1 MSGIFKK
8 FRKDDIQIT
17 PFEAHKEYEFTISN
31 YTGSYFE
38 KNYQQFQIFDHWK
51 TSSQFNPQD
60 IRIVSLSAFAYETEY
75 DGTDFMPD
83 EYGSY
88 LQVTK
93 SSTHAVTTN
102 GYYRR
107 SLHDSLQGMY
117 YTNPDDPCWTLDN
130 NGYEK
135 EIRTLSHKAKII
147 SIPQKMFG
155 ESIKKGSVSI
165 KSGSKH
171 IIDDGFGNLIDCSIS
186 LSAASKSVN
195 YTSQSLF
202 AMNFA
207 DMYNQS
213 GNKINAHSINS
224 LASSSYY
231 RDNGKEYYN
240 LKNSTRFFERSPYPN
255 RVEAHSIT
263 PKKHNTE
270 QTFIEFLGARPA
282 TTESRLNKEKSS
294 MLIVKDRHQFDFR
307 TSKAGDNTTAD
318 DFSVYV
324 RVSASRFQETASA
337 LNEGTQNH
345 NYIISKH
352 DPHTRGAYPFS
363 IRYVNS
369 EGSKGSNSGSVS
381 VGNAGTYQ
389 AAISNG
395 SETLYL
401 NSPTVVSTSVA
412 FNNVILT
419 KSGSFAFLYVDGVLQ
434 SQGSV
439 PSGSTF
445 NKSDI
450 VVAAKPNDPGTKFR
464 KQDRSARYSR
474 KYKDSIEYKNQL
486 KGGVSQIMIF
496 NKVLTQNE
504 VTFAN
509 TNPSF
514 ENKVGNVFY
523 NHGILTL
530 TAPSD
535 VGTSYH
541 SSVEGNNIFSECIM
555 KFRNTHTIIEQEYSC
570 HVKEREYG
578 FTMNPTLIDD
588 HKLSTIHSFATGS
601 EWSPYITT
609 VGLYDSQAR
618 LLAVGKLSRPI
629 AKSNHY
635 DTTFVVSFDS

>member
-17 PFEAHKEYEFTISN
+17 PFEAHKTYEFTISN

-38 KNYQQFQIFDHWK
+38 KNYEQYQV
-51 TSSQFNPQD
+51 FNHTVTASGVGLPMT
-60 IRIVSLSAFAYETEY
+60 IRPVSLSAFAYDTQY

-88 LQVTK
+88 LQITK
-93 SSTHAVTTN
+93 STPHAVTTN
-102 GYYRR
+102 GYLKR

-135 EIRTLSHKAKII
+135 EIRTLGSKAWII
-147 SIPQKMFG
+147 SVPQKMFG
-155 ESIKKGSVSI
+155 ESIKKGTVSI

-171 IIDDGFGNLIDCSIS
+171 IIDDGFGNLIDCS
-186 LSAASKSVN
+186 LSIANASESIN

-207 DMYNQS
+207 DMYNKA
-213 GNKINAHSINS
+213 GKKINAHSINA

-231 RDNGKEYYN
+231 RDNGKEYYD

-255 RVEAHSIT
+255 RVEAHGIT
-263 PKKHNTE
+263 PTISTSELVVVN
-270 QTFIEFLGARPA
+270 LSGVRPT
-282 TTESRLNKEKSS
+282 TTESRINKEKSS
-294 MLIVKDRHQFDFR
+294 MMIIKDRHQFDFR
-307 TSKAGDNTTAD
+307 TSRTKDNTSAD

-337 LNEGTQNH
+337 DNTNKQDH

-352 DPHTRGAYPFS
+352 DPHREGAYPFS
-363 IRYVNS
+363 IRYVNENAINS
-369 EGSKGSNSGSVS
+369 SGSTS
-381 VGNAGTYQ
+381 IGNAGTYQ

-401 NSPTVVSTSVA
+401 NSPYVVSTSNA
-412 FNNVILT
+412 FNSIVLT
-419 KSGSFAFLYVDGVLQ
+419 KSGSHAYLYVDGVLQ

-445 NKSDI
+445 NKADI
-450 VVAAKPNDPGTKFR
+450 VVGAKATDPGTKYK
-464 KQDRSARYSR
+464 KQIKTSMYSR
-474 KYKDSIEYKNQL
+474 KYKDSIEYKNHL
-486 KGGVSQIMIF
+486 ACGISQIMIF
-496 NKVLTQNE
+496 NKVLTQPE
-504 VTFAN
+504 VSFAQS
-509 TNPSF
+509 NPAF

-523 NHGILTL
+523 NHGLLTFTGNQVGYE
-530 TAPSD
+530 TAIN
-535 VGTSYH
+535 H
-541 SSVEGNNIFSECIM
+541 IFSECTM
-555 KFRNTHTIIEQEYSC
+555 SFKNTHTIIEQEYSC
-570 HVKEREYG
+570 HIKEREFG

-588 HKLSTIHSFATGS
+588 KKLSTIRTFATGS

-609 VGLYDSQAR
+609 IGLYDSQAR